1 MKPIINPEFRDSIP
15 HVARNSGNTEWYTP
29 PAYIEAA
36 RWVLGSIDIDPASC
50 AFANRIVKASTF
62 FTKEQDGMAQ
72 QWTGKA
78 WLNPPY
84 CSPLCGQFCEKLT
97 AEFVAGN
104 VTEAIVLV
112 NNATETVWFQAMT
125 ELAGAVCFPK
135 GRIRF
140 IGKDGNPR
148 GAPLQG
154 QAILYFGYDVE
165 RFDAAFKPFGFVT
178 QLIGGDGGER

>member
-15 HVARNSGNTEWYTP
+15 HVARNSGNSEWYTP
-29 PAYIEAA
+29 TAYIEAA
-36 RWVLGSIDIDPASC
+36 RLVLGEIDLDPASC
-50 AFANRIVKASTF
+50 AVANQTVKASTF
-62 FTKEQDGMAQ
+62 FSKEKDGLAQ
-72 QWTGKA
+72 QWWGRV
-78 WLNPPY
+78 WMNPPY
-84 CSPLCGQFCEKLT
+84 SQPLCGQFCEKLT
-97 AEFVAGN
+97 AEFETPN
-104 VTEAIVLV
+104 VTGAIVLV
-112 NNATETVWFQAMT
+112 NNATETVWFQAMA

-140 IGKDGNPR
+140 LDPDGNR